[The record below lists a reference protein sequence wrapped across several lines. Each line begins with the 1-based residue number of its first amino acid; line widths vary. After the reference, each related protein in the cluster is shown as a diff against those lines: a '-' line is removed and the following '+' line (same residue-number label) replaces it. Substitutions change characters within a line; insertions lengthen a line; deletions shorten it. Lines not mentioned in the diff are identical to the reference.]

1 MTKSIFVTNRLFLC
15 LRSAPKALVAGLL
28 CSLALASSATTVQAG
43 LLSYEPFDY
52 APGTDIVGQNGG
64 IGFTNAWGVFSG
76 TIPAGSFVAEAGS
89 LAGPAGLNTVGGHA
103 SISGSAGTIQPSRSF
118 AEIVGSDGS
127 TTWISF
133 LGQRQGVAQTPPF
146 TSGTNPYPRGV
157 NVSFFDTQFAAN
169 PGPPSRPERI
179 AVGNSSNATANEWS
193 VIVEGS
199 GGLRTGSGEPF
210 ENLAWAVLRID
221 HHGDHTV
228 ADDAY
233 LWLNPN
239 PLGGEPT
246 IGSADVTVVA
256 GVNTSARDYSG
267 LDFVR
272 PFVGN
277 VASGGTI
284 PFGELVVDELRIG
297 TTWGSMNAVPEPASA
312 LLALVA
318 LLGAGCTRGRK

>member
-1 MTKSIFVTNRLFLC
+1 MTKSTFVTNLISFRQRLARKSL
-15 LRSAPKALVAGLL
+15 LAGLL
-28 CSLALASSATTVQAG
+28 CSLALATSAATVQAG
-43 LLSYEPFDY
+43 LLAYEPFDY
-52 APGTDIVGQNGG
+52 VAGTDIVGQNGG

-76 TIPAGSFVAEAGS
+76 SIPTGSFVAQAGS
-89 LAGPAGLNTVGGHA
+89 LAGPAGLITSGGHA
-103 SISGSAGTIQPSRSF
+103 KISGSAGTIQAKRNF
-118 AEIVGSDGS
+118 DNIAGGDGT

-157 NVSFFDTQFAAN
+157 NVSFFDTESAAN
-169 PGPPSRPERI
+169 TTPRPERI

-199 GGLRTGSGEPF
+199 GGLRTGSGQPF
-210 ENLAWAVLRID
+210 DNLAWAVLRID

-228 ADDAY
+228 ADDAW
-233 LWLNPN
+233 LWLDPD
-239 PLGGEPT
+239 PTGGEPA
-246 IGSADVTVVA
+246 IGSADVSVVA

-277 VASGGTI
+277 VASSGAI

-297 TTWGSMNAVPEPASA
+297 TNWGSMNAVPEPASA
-312 LLALVA
+312 FLGLVA
-318 LLGAGCTRGRK
+318 LLGAVCTRGRK